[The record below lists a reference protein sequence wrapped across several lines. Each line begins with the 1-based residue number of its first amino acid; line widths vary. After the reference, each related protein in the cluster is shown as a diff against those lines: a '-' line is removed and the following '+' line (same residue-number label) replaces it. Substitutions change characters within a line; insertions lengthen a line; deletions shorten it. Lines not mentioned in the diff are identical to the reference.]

1 LKRGKPH
8 PEVHGGVKM
17 DPEKWKRFTQII
29 YVEAPIDTVY
39 ASMTTAK
46 GMTGWSSMEAALTAA
61 DGTAVPPG
69 EPAVPG
75 TRFHLLWHTGHD
87 ESGEFLEAN
96 GTDRLRYTFGEGIE
110 VAFDLEEVDDGTT
123 KVMLVQTQDRSDDEN
138 LKILLGFK
146 EGWGFYLTNLKSV
159 LEGGLD
165 LRDFT
170 HDIEHRVNY

>member
-1 LKRGKPH
+1 
-8 PEVHGGVKM
+8 M
-17 DPEKWKRFTQII
+17 DPEEWKEFVQII

-39 ASMTTAK
+39 ASLTTAK
-46 GMTGWSSMEAALTAA
+46 GMMGWSSMEAALTAG
-61 DGTAVPPG
+61 DGTEVAPG
-69 EPAVPG
+69 EPAVQG
-75 TRFHLLWHTGHD
+75 TKFQLIWHTGH
-87 ESGEFLEAN
+87 EEKGEFLEAN
-96 GTDRLRYTFGEGIE
+96 GSDKLRDTFGEGIE
-110 VAFDLEEVDDGTT
+110 VAFTLEEVEDGTT

-170 HDIEHRVNY
+170 HDVEHRVNY

>member
-1 LKRGKPH
+1 
-8 PEVHGGVKM
+8 M
-17 DPEKWKRFTQII
+17 DPGEWKQFVQII
-29 YVEAPIDTVY
+29 YVEAPMETVY

-46 GMTGWSSMEAALTAA
+46 GLAGWGSMEASLIAA
-61 DGTAVPPG
+61 DGTEVPTG

-75 TRFHLLWHTGHD
+75 TKFRFIWHTGHD
-87 ESGEFLEAN
+87 EKGEFHEAN
-96 GTDRLRYTFGEGIE
+96 GSDRLRYSFGEGIE
-110 VAFDLEEVDDGTT
+110 VTITLEEVEDGSV
-123 KVMLVQTQDRSDDEN
+123 KVKLVQTQDQSDEEN
-138 LKILLGFK
+138 LKILLGYK